1 MRSSA
6 GRSAHAT
13 LPDVLALLSDPAR
26 AALLVIDVQRGLD
39 DTAHWGRRNNPACED
54 NIAALLR
61 SWRRAGRP
69 VVFVRHDSVEP
80 GSPLAPGLAGNAFK
94 DVVAGEPDLLVHKGV
109 NSAFYGTPD
118 LHAWLQGQ
126 GIEEVVIC
134 GITTNQCCETTARM
148 AGNLGYRTL
157 FALDA
162 THAFDRRDLD
172 GGMIPAEE
180 ISRVTAANLE
190 GEFATVVSTAALV
203 AE

>member
-1 MRSSA
+1 
-6 GRSAHAT
+6 
-13 LPDVLALLSDPAR
+13 LALLADPER
-26 AALLVIDVQRGLD
+26 AALLVVDVQRGLD
-39 DTAHWGRRNNPACED
+39 DTAHWGARNNPGCEA
-54 NIAALLR
+54 NIGALLER
-61 SWRRAGRP
+61 WRAADRP

-80 GSPLAPGLAGNAFK
+80 ESPLRPGHPGNAFK
-94 DVVAGEPDLLVHKGV
+94 DVVAGEPDLLVHKEV

-118 LHAWLQGQ
+118 LYAWLQRR
-126 GIEEVVIC
+126 GIGEVVIC

-172 GGMIPAEE
+172 GGVIPADE

-190 GEFATVVSTAALV
+190 GEFATVVATAALV
-203 AE
+203 DA